1 MKKLLLAILLLCSS
15 VTVKA
20 ETLTPVV
27 VVYGSSHGQIY
38 GQPACDGNAYLLT
51 WFPFT
56 GHVVKAYIFAASQ
69 APAVDMWLRAD
80 TAAPGGGPY
89 IIAEAHK
96 IVGIKPGNPPLNYW
110 EGERDFGKDSVY
122 VNSGIWFQA
131 ACYGQGMPGAT
142 FEPYA
147 IIYTRPTP

>member
-1 MKKLLLAILLLCSS
+1 MCAFSLAH
-15 VTVKA
+15 A
-20 ETLTPVV
+20 ESLTPRV
-27 VVYGSSHGQIY
+27 VVYGSSHGQTF
-38 GQPACDGNAYLLT
+38 GPPACDGNAYLLT

-80 TAAPGGGPY
+80 TATPDDSPF

-96 IVGIKPGNPPLNYW
+96 ITAVHPNGGLNYW

-122 VNSGIWFQA
+122 VNTGIWFQA
-131 ACYGQGMPGAT
+131 ACYGNNAPGVT
-142 FEPYA
+142 IEPYA

>member
-1 MKKLLLAILLLCSS
+1 MTKKMLLAILLLCS
-15 VTVKA
+15 VFTARA

-27 VVYGSSHGQIY
+27 VVFGSSHGQFY
-38 GQPACDGNAYLLT
+38 SQPACDGNAYLLT

-56 GHVVKAYIFAASQ
+56 GNVVKAYIFAASQ
-69 APAVDMWLRAD
+69 VPAVDMWLIAD
-80 TAAPGGGPY
+80 TGPQW
-89 IIAEAHK
+89 ILAESHK
-96 IVGIKPGNPPLNYW
+96 IAGKHPTSGLNYW
-110 EGERDFGKDSVY
+110 EGERDFGKDSVR
-122 VNSGIWFQA
+122 VNTGIWFQA

>member
-1 MKKLLLAILLLCSS
+1 MKNFLLALLLLAASS
-15 VTVKA
+15 A
-20 ETLTPVV
+20 RADTLTPVV
-27 VVYGSSHGQIY
+27 VVYGSSHGQIF

-56 GHVVKAYIFAASQ
+56 GHIVKAYIFAASQ

-80 TAAPGGGPY
+80 TVAPGGGPY
-89 IIAEAHK
+89 IIAEAHRIIGVK
-96 IVGIKPGNPPLNYW
+96 AGSPQLNYW
-110 EGERDFGKDSVY
+110 EGERDFGKDSLY

-131 ACYGQGMPGAT
+131 ACYDPGNPGTT